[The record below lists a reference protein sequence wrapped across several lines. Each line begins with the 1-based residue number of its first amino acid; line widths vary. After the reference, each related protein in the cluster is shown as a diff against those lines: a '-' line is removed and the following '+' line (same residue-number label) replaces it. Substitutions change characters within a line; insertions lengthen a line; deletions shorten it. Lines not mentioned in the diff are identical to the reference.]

1 MYIFICIFTGYKIV
15 YGSKENC
22 KSKEI
27 YFPSSEESLV
37 QTHFDMRHL
46 KHLPENGSHS

>member
-46 KHLPENGSHS
+46 KYLPENGSHS